1 MNRSTIRTMRAL
13 ANAELRFK
21 KAAFRDC
28 TDLGQRKRIVARI
41 EELRACLAD
50 INSFAYDASMTRLDE
65 LNEEE
70 P

>member
-1 MNRSTIRTMRAL
+1 MTRHTIRTMRAL
-13 ANAELRFK
+13 ANTELRLK
-21 KAAFRDC
+21 KGALRDC

-50 INSFAYDASMTRLDE
+50 INLFAYDHHMTRFDE
-65 LNEEE
+65 QNQEE